1 MTAMT
6 AGRFRAVVQVCFK
19 KKLERAMSMVDSMPI
34 RRGLPADV
42 RQMDKEVPLGIQFGQ
57 GAKTALSE

>member
-1 MTAMT
+1 
-6 AGRFRAVVQVCFK
+6 
-19 KKLERAMSMVDSMPI
+19 MSMVDSMPI